1 MPPGILPLPQAPHPR
16 LHPTLPTP
24 QTALRG
30 NFSTTQCSEEDST
43 QFMLPRILSPCSALP
58 GILVPHALA
67 SGKHSLPDNG
77 ILPSSHCCPGAH
89 LRTAQ
94 CSPGRA
100 ASLTLYQIHLLL
112 RPPLG
117 RTRCSTHGST
127 GEYLLLRLRPTGGRC
142 SLNTL
147 LYWDS
152 FYPTHRSPRAPTPH
166 VALQG
171 IFLIGQCNIWDTNL
185 ARGHFLP
192 DITSPGTAP
201 YHIHHS
207 SGETSYI
214 TQFSPGNLFLPT
226 LLCPEYFLL
235 HTPSPGITSSAP
247 RCSTKAE
254 EFSLLPFSKVV
265 QDPPPFNY
273 PTSLSQL
280 YDKEK
285 KSQTKPIQSLCE
297 GQSPHSSPHKPAP
310 LGKHLAPK
318 WHTK

>member
-1 MPPGILPLPQAPHPR
+1 MIKCPFLDPNPDLQFQNQNPRGGGIALPPGILPLPQAPHPR

-207 SGETSYI
+207 SGETS
-214 TQFSPGNLFLPT
+214 TS
-226 LLCPEYFLL
+226 
-235 HTPSPGITSSAP
+235 HSSAQEISSSLH
-247 RCSTKAE
+247 CSVLNT
-254 EFSLLPFSKVV
+254 SYCTPHPLGLLPPLHAALLRQRNFLSFHFQKWFRIHLLLIT
-265 QDPPPFNY
+265 PP
-273 PTSLSQL
+273 L
-280 YDKEK
+280 
-285 KSQTKPIQSLCE
+285 
-297 GQSPHSSPHKPAP
+297 
-310 LGKHLAPK
+310 
-318 WHTK
+318 